1 MKRMLLI
8 LLFAAAVAPGAPA
21 HPAAASTVT
30 QQPPA
35 SPQEGFVPVDDTA
48 VGQEKMPAAPLVAA
62 AYAVAWAAVLI
73 YAWFLWRR
81 LGAVERELKQLTSRF
96 HQ

>member
-8 LLFAAAVAPGAPA
+8 LLFVAALAPDALA
-21 HPAAASTVT
+21 HPSVPSAT

-35 SPQEGFVPVDDTA
+35 SPQEGFVPVDDNA
-48 VGQEKMPAAPLVAA
+48 VGQEQMPAAPLVAA

-81 LGAVERELKQLTSRF
+81 LGAVERELKQVTGRIR
-96 HQ
+96 Q